1 MPVIIVLGGVLLLL
15 LLVMV
20 FRLNALFALL
30 IASMAVGAAQGMDPV
45 AILSAMQEGIGSTLG
60 QIALIL
66 AFGAMLGK
74 LIADGGGARRITNG
88 LMQLFGR
95 KNLPWAMVLTGFIV
109 GIPLFYNVGFVVLVP
124 FAFMICAST
133 GVHLLYVAIPL
144 LAALSVTHGF
154 LPPHPGAT
162 AVAVIYKADIGLT
175 MIYGCMV
182 SVPAIIISG
191 PLFARTLSHLKP
203 NPPESLFQVPVRADH
218 ELPGFVVS
226 LFTALFPVLLIAFA
240 SVADLIFPSGSL
252 WLPVV
257 RFVGDPVV
265 ALLVA
270 VLTAVYTMGMRQ
282 GKSIKEIMAQT
293 EEAARGIT
301 MILFI
306 IGASGAFKQ
315 VLVDSGIGDYIAEWA
330 KGLSF
335 SPLVLAWAIAA
346 LIRVSLGSATVAA
359 LTAAGIVL
367 PVMASTQASPEL
379 MTLATGAG
387 SLMFSHVND
396 PGFWMF
402 KEYFGLNIRDTIRS
416 WSLMETIISIT
427 GLAGV
432 LLLNIFI

>member
-1 MPVIIVLGGVLLLL
+1 MPVIIVIGGVLLLL

-20 FRLNALFALL
+20 FKLNALFALL
-30 IASMAVGAAQGMDPV
+30 IAAMAVGAARGMDPA

-88 LMQLFGR
+88 LVQLFGR
-95 KNLPWAMVLTGFIV
+95 KNLPWAMVLTGFVV

-124 FAFMICAST
+124 FVFMICAGT
-133 GVHLLYVAIPL
+133 GVHLLYVAVPL
-144 LAALSVTHGF
+144 LAALSVTHGY

-175 MIYGCMV
+175 MIYGCIV
-182 SVPAIIISG
+182 AVPAIIISG
-191 PLFARTLSHLKP
+191 PLFARTLLHLTPK
-203 NPPESLFQVPVRADH
+203 PPESLSHIPERPDN
-218 ELPGFVVS
+218 ELPGFAVS
-226 LFTALFPVLLIAFA
+226 IFTALFPVLLIAFA
-240 SVADLIFPSGSL
+240 PVSDLFLSAGSS
-252 WLPVV
+252 WMPVI
-257 RFVGDPVV
+257 RFLCDPVV
-265 ALLVA
+265 ALLIA
-270 VLTAVYTMGMRQ
+270 VLTAVYTMGIRQ
-282 GKSIKEIMAQT
+282 GKSIKDIMAQT

-367 PVMASTQASPEL
+367 PVMVSTHASPEL

-416 WSLMETIISIT
+416 WSLMETIISVI

-432 LLLNIFI
+432 LLLDVFV

>member
-1 MPVIIVLGGVLLLL
+1 MPVIIVIGGVLLLL

-20 FRLNALFALL
+20 FKLNALFALL
-30 IASMAVGAAQGMDPV
+30 IAAMAVGAARGMDPA
-45 AILSAMQEGIGSTLG
+45 AILFAMQEGIGSTLG
-60 QIALIL
+60 QISLIL

-88 LMQLFGR
+88 LVQLFGR
-95 KNLPWAMVLTGFIV
+95 KNLPWAMVLTGFVV

-124 FAFMICAST
+124 FAFMICAGT
-133 GVHLLYVAIPL
+133 GVHLLYVAVPL
-144 LAALSVTHGF
+144 LAALSVTHGY

-175 MIYGCMV
+175 MIYGCIV
-182 SVPAIIISG
+182 AVPAIIISG
-191 PLFARTLSHLKP
+191 PLFARTLLHLRP
-203 NPPESLFQVPVRADH
+203 NPPESLFHIPVRPDK
-218 ELPGFVVS
+218 ELPGFAVS
-226 LFTALFPVLLIAFA
+226 IFTALFPVLLIAFA
-240 SVADLIFPSGSL
+240 SVSDLFLPAGSF
-252 WLPVV
+252 WLPVI
-257 RFVGDPVV
+257 RFLGDPVI
-265 ALLVA
+265 ALLIA
-270 VLTAVYTMGMRQ
+270 VLTAVYTMGIRQ
-282 GKSIKEIMAQT
+282 GKSIKEVMAQT
-293 EEAARGIT
+293 EDAARGIT

-367 PVMASTQASPEL
+367 PVMVSTHASPEL

-416 WSLMETIISIT
+416 WSLMETIISVA

-432 LLLNIFI
+432 LLLDVFV